1 MFIKPR
7 PRSGEADL
15 GNNDARLSV
24 CRQWRIC
31 DACTKTTKPIDV
43 KIVDY
48 RMQCFDVILNARWRT
63 AANMKKIMSAYLS
76 GNDPN
81 MINFGALNQIGTMI
95 EMI

>member
-1 MFIKPR
+1 
-7 PRSGEADL
+7 
-15 GNNDARLSV
+15 
-24 CRQWRIC
+24 
-31 DACTKTTKPIDV
+31 
-43 KIVDY
+43 
-48 RMQCFDVILNARWRT
+48 MQCFDVILNARWRT